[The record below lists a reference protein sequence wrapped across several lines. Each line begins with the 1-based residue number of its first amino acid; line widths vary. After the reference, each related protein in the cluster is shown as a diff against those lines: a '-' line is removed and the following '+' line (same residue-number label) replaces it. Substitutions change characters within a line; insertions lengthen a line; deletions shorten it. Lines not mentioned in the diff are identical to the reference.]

1 MLTWLGLI
9 LGVVS
14 GSYGD
19 QECPVYRGCLRRC
32 LVDCPGFTLPDWRPR
47 HVDITPFYSTP
58 FLSPL
63 PCPLQC
69 RADCTSRSNEQ
80 RSRPTKYYG
89 KWPFVRLFGCDE
101 FASFLFSLANAA
113 AVALGYC
120 KCPPVT
126 SSTFYSRLIG
136 AHASLS
142 TVVWLLS
149 AQFHARESIL
159 SEQLDY
165 AGAIGLVHITL
176 GVTWSRFLFRS
187 NLAPR
192 LALLSPLLCL
202 SHLAYLFGSAKFDF
216 GLNMQL
222 CVFIGLSTVAA
233 NVLVYL
239 TDRSNERIN
248 RNLFA
253 IAVLSVASSAALALE
268 VFDFAPIY
276 GLIDSH
282 AFWHAVTI
290 PAPLYYYK
298 LILLDYQLM
307 LDDKLKLL

>member
-1 MLTWLGLI
+1 M
-9 LGVVS
+9 
-14 GSYGD
+14 
-19 QECPVYRGCLRRC
+19 
-32 LVDCPGFTLPDWRPR
+32 
-47 HVDITPFYSTP
+47 FYSN
-58 FLSPL
+58 S
-63 PCPLQC
+63 
-69 RADCTSRSNEQ
+69 
-80 RSRPTKYYG
+80 
-89 KWPFVRLFGCDE
+89 FVVLKSVDKQ
-101 FASFLFSLANAA
+101 NA
-113 AVALGYC
+113 L
-120 KCPPVT
+120 
-126 SSTFYSRLIG
+126 
-136 AHASLS
+136 
-142 TVVWLLS
+142 

-165 AGAIGLVHITL
+165 AGAIGVVHITL

-202 SHLAYLFGSAKFDF
+202 SHLAYLFGPAKFDF

-276 GLIDSH
+276 GLK
-282 AFWHAVTI
+282 FGR
-290 PAPLYYYK
+290 LG
-298 LILLDYQLM
+298 L
-307 LDDKLKLL
+307 LKLGFRMQSMAKQAVHRSRFYDSGIEF